1 MDQVLADANLINHVF
16 WCIDDQSLRVVRCSL
31 LNWCM
36 VNRTFCGA
44 CKADLPKAMDALLQR
59 FFKKEFKRYG
69 EDLKPLFAQAD
80 VSFNDRLWAL
90 LTIRRHDP
98 PNPVNKPMMA
108 FDRFLVDLTPQW
120 HEEKFAT
127 LLDHSNMA
135 IAIGQFSRFLEWA
148 KPKWR
153 NLSPFKRAVYEVSFV
168 YHDRAYCLEV
178 QAMYQQR
185 PANAV
190 ANAFMAQVAAE
201 VLADEQQ

>member
-1 MDQVLADANLINHVF
+1 MDRVLTDANLINHVF
-16 WCIDDQSLRVVRCSL
+16 WCIDDQSLSVIRRSL

-44 CKADLPKAMDALLQR
+44 CMADLPKAMDALLQR
-59 FFKKEFKRYG
+59 FFKKEFKRHG

-90 LTIRRHDP
+90 LTLRRHDP
-98 PNPVNKPMMA
+98 PNPAKKPMMA
-108 FDRFLVDLTPQW
+108 FNRFLLDLAPQF
-120 HEEKFAT
+120 HEEK
-127 LLDHSNMA
+127 SPNMA
-135 IAIGQFSRFLEWA
+135 ITLGQFPTFLEWA
-148 KPKWR
+148 RPKWR
-153 NLSPFKRAVYEVSFV
+153 DLSPFKRTVYEVSFV